1 MIMHHTCTLRCSLI
15 FYLTPPPP
23 SSAKIIFSK
32 LPNTCFVI
40 RLSNGLTR
48 VAATVSK
55 IKIQNWDIVWTLT
68 KLQLPNF
75 NCGNPDSKVSDDL
88 KNVFVVVVNE
98 FDKFAEWIPLSLSY
112 FLTDYNLRIALN
124 DKNKS
129 QIDFFS
135 TLQMKQFI

>member
-1 MIMHHTCTLRCSLI
+1 MYI
-15 FYLTPPPP
+15 
-23 SSAKIIFSK
+23 SK
-32 LPNTCFVI
+32 PGLPQRFQKSQ
-40 RLSNGLTR
+40 LGYWDLY
-48 VAATVSK
+48 
-55 IKIQNWDIVWTLT
+55 QNCR
-68 KLQLPNF
+68 QNF

-129 QIDFFS
+129 QIEFFS

>member
-1 MIMHHTCTLRCSLI
+1 MRAQIRPKSTNLTISLGLFI
-15 FYLTPPPP
+15 FRSLYHN
-23 SSAKIIFSK
+23 I
-32 LPNTCFVI
+32 
-40 RLSNGLTR
+40 
-48 VAATVSK
+48 
-55 IKIQNWDIVWTLT
+55 
-68 KLQLPNF
+68 
-75 NCGNPDSKVSDDL
+75 NCGIPDFKVNDDL

>member
-112 FLTDYNLRIALN
+112 LN

-129 QIDFFS
+129 QIEFFFLLYKWS
-135 TLQMKQFI
+135 NLFSNYTIKVW